1 MSMNLKHFVEWVNRC
16 GEELCEL
23 YDMFLEETNT
33 SQYDVSILDFQ
44 LICIKTQKTIST
56 TTEVIRQEVKNE
68 MGRCDGRC
76 KRIV

>member
-44 LICIKTQKTIST
+44 LHMYKNTKNYIHNNRSYTIGGQK
-56 TTEVIRQEVKNE
+56 
-68 MGRCDGRC
+68 
-76 KRIV
+76 